1 MLRSIFAVVLLSGS
15 VLASVSAMAQTTE
28 QVLQRKLATI
38 KTFSA
43 SFEQQVFDVQKQLLQ
58 QGKGQLMI
66 KQPAMFRFETTE
78 PEPNLFIGDG
88 KTLWFYNEPLEQL
101 TIFDAEN
108 EVNRTP
114 FVLLTSTKP
123 ELWQQYEVT
132 QQGELFIIRSKDVDS
147 AVKQLTLSFSGN
159 ALSKMQVL
167 DMNQQLSEFNFTLVQ
182 LNVALDASMFNFI
195 PPEHT
200 DIDDQRQR

>member
-1 MLRSIFAVVLLSGS
+1 MLSKVFAVVLMS
-15 VLASVSAMAQTTE
+15 VSVSALAQSAEE
-28 QVLQRKLATI
+28 QLQRKLATI

-43 SFEQQVFDVQKQLLQ
+43 SFEQQVTDAQHQLLQ

-66 KQPAMFRFETTE
+66 KQPARFRFETTE

-88 KTLWFYNEPLEQL
+88 ATLWFYNEPLEQL
-101 TIFDAEN
+101 TIYDAQN

-123 ELWQQYEVT
+123 ELWQQYDVT
-132 QQGELFIIRSKDVDS
+132 RQGEQFVIRSKAADS
-147 AVKQLTLSFSGN
+147 PVKQLTLSFSGS

-182 LNVALDASMFNFI
+182 LNIALEDSLFRFE

>member
-1 MLRSIFAVVLLSGS
+1 MLRKVFAVVLM
-15 VLASVSAMAQTTE
+15 SVSAPALAQSAEE
-28 QVLQRKLATI
+28 QLQRKLAMI

-43 SFEQQVFDVQKQLLQ
+43 SFEQQVTDAQNKLLQ

-66 KQPAMFRFETTE
+66 KQPARFRFETTE

-88 KTLWFYNEPLEQL
+88 ATLWFYNEPLEQL
-101 TIFDAEN
+101 TIYDAQN

-114 FVLLTSTKP
+114 FVLLTSTKA
-123 ELWQQYEVT
+123 ELWQQYDVT
-132 QQGELFIIRSKDVDS
+132 LQGEKFVIRSKAADS
-147 AVKQLTLSFSGN
+147 PVKQLTLSFSGS

-182 LNVALDASMFNFI
+182 LNITLDDSLFRFD

>member
-1 MLRSIFAVVLLSGS
+1 MLRKVFAVVLM
-15 VLASVSAMAQTTE
+15 SVSAPALAQSAEE
-28 QVLQRKLATI
+28 QLQRKLAMI

-43 SFEQQVFDVQKQLLQ
+43 SFEQQVTDTQNKLLQ
-58 QGKGQLMI
+58 QGKGELMI
-66 KQPAMFRFETTE
+66 KQPARFRFETTE

-88 KTLWFYNEPLEQL
+88 ATLWFYNEPLEQL
-101 TIFDAEN
+101 TIYDAQN

-114 FVLLTSTKP
+114 FVLLTSTKA
-123 ELWQQYEVT
+123 ELWQQYDVT
-132 QQGELFIIRSKDVDS
+132 LQGEKFVIRSKAADS
-147 AVKQLTLSFSGN
+147 PVKQLTLSFSGS

-182 LNVALDASMFNFI
+182 LNITLDDSLFRFD

>member
-1 MLRSIFAVVLLSGS
+1 MLRKMFAVVLMS
-15 VLASVSAMAQTTE
+15 VSVSALAQSAEE
-28 QVLQRKLATI
+28 QLQRKLATI

-43 SFEQQVFDVQKQLLQ
+43 SFEQQVTDAQHQLLQ

-66 KQPAMFRFETTE
+66 KQPARFRFETTE

-88 KTLWFYNEPLEQL
+88 ATLWFYNEPLEQL
-101 TIFDAEN
+101 TIYDAQN

-123 ELWQQYEVT
+123 ELWQQYDVT
-132 QQGELFIIRSKDVDS
+132 RQGEQFVIRSKAADS
-147 AVKQLTLSFSGN
+147 PVKQLTLSFSGS

-182 LNVALDASMFNFI
+182 LNIALEDSLFRFE

>member
-1 MLRSIFAVVLLSGS
+1 MLRSLLAVIVLCS
-15 VLASVSAMAQTTE
+15 SVSAVAQNAE
-28 QVLQRKLATI
+28 QMLQRKLASI
-38 KTFSA
+38 KSFSA
-43 SFEQQVFDVQKQLLQ
+43 SFEQQVFDAKKQLLQ
-58 QGKGQLMI
+58 QGKGELMI
-66 KQPAMFRFETTE
+66 KQPALFRFETTE

-88 KTLWFYNEPLEQL
+88 QSLWFYNEALEQL
-101 TIFDAEN
+101 TIYDAAS

-123 ELWQQYEVT
+123 ELWAQYNVE
-132 QQGELFIIRSKDVDS
+132 QQGEQFVIRSKDADS
-147 AVKQLTLSFSGN
+147 PVKQLTLSFSGA

-167 DMNQQLSEFNFTLVQ
+167 DMNQQTSEFNFTLMQ
-182 LNVALDASMFNFI
+182 LNIELDKELFRFT

>member
-1 MLRSIFAVVLLSGS
+1 MLRKVFAVVLMS
-15 VLASVSAMAQTTE
+15 VSVSALAQSAEE
-28 QVLQRKLATI
+28 QLQRKLATI

-43 SFEQQVFDVQKQLLQ
+43 SFEQQVTDAQNKLLQ

-66 KQPAMFRFETTE
+66 KQPARFRFETTE

-88 KTLWFYNEPLEQL
+88 ATLWFYNEPLEQL
-101 TIFDAEN
+101 TIYDAQN

-114 FVLLTSTKP
+114 FVLLTSTKA
-123 ELWQQYEVT
+123 ELWQQYDVT
-132 QQGELFIIRSKDVDS
+132 RQGEQFVISSKAADS
-147 AVKQLTLSFSGN
+147 PVKQLTLSFSGS

-182 LNVALDASMFNFI
+182 LNITLDDSLFRFE

>member
-1 MLRSIFAVVLLSGS
+1 MLRKVFAVVLMS
-15 VLASVSAMAQTTE
+15 VSVSALAQSAEE
-28 QVLQRKLATI
+28 QLQRKLATI

-43 SFEQQVFDVQKQLLQ
+43 SFEQQVTDAQHQLLQ
-58 QGKGQLMI
+58 QGKGLLMI
-66 KQPAMFRFETTE
+66 KQPARFRFETTE

-88 KTLWFYNEPLEQL
+88 ATLWFYNEPLEQL
-101 TIFDAEN
+101 TIYDAQN

-123 ELWQQYEVT
+123 ELWQQYDVT
-132 QQGELFIIRSKDVDS
+132 RQGEQFVIRSKAADS
-147 AVKQLTLSFSGN
+147 PVKQLTLSFSGS

-182 LNVALDASMFNFI
+182 LNIALEDSLFRFE

>member
-1 MLRSIFAVVLLSGS
+1 MLRKVFAVVLMS
-15 VLASVSAMAQTTE
+15 VSVSALAQSAEE
-28 QVLQRKLATI
+28 QLQRKLATI

-43 SFEQQVFDVQKQLLQ
+43 SFEQQVTDAQHQLLQ

-66 KQPAMFRFETTE
+66 KQPARFRFETTE

-88 KTLWFYNEPLEQL
+88 ATLWFYNEPLEQL
-101 TIFDAEN
+101 TIYDAQN

-123 ELWQQYEVT
+123 ELWQQYDVT
-132 QQGELFIIRSKDVDS
+132 RQGEQFVIRSKAADGP
-147 AVKQLTLSFSGN
+147 VKQLTLSFSGS

-167 DMNQQLSEFNFTLVQ
+167 DMNHQLSEFNFTLVQ
-182 LNVALDASMFNFI
+182 LNIALEDSLFRFE

>member
-1 MLRSIFAVVLLSGS
+1 MLRKVFAVVLMS
-15 VLASVSAMAQTTE
+15 VSVSALAQSAEE
-28 QVLQRKLATI
+28 QLQRKLATI

-43 SFEQQVFDVQKQLLQ
+43 SFEQRVTDAQHQLLQ

-66 KQPAMFRFETTE
+66 KQPARFRFETTE

-88 KTLWFYNEPLEQL
+88 ATLWFYNEPLEQL
-101 TIFDAEN
+101 TIYDAQN

-123 ELWQQYEVT
+123 ELWQQYDVT
-132 QQGELFIIRSKDVDS
+132 RQGEQFVIRSKAADS
-147 AVKQLTLSFSGN
+147 PVKQLTLSFSGS

-182 LNVALDASMFNFI
+182 LNIALEDSLFRFE

>member
-1 MLRSIFAVVLLSGS
+1 MLRSLLAVVMLCS
-15 VLASVSAMAQTTE
+15 SVSAVAQNAE
-28 QVLQRKLATI
+28 QTLQRKLASI
-38 KTFSA
+38 KSFSA
-43 SFEQQVFDVQKQLLQ
+43 SFEQQVFDAQNQLLQ
-58 QGKGQLMI
+58 QGKGELMI
-66 KQPAMFRFETTE
+66 KQPALFRFETTE

-88 KTLWFYNEPLEQL
+88 QSLWFYNEALEQL
-101 TIFDAEN
+101 TIYDAAS

-123 ELWQQYEVT
+123 ELWARYNVE
-132 QQGELFIIRSKDVDS
+132 QQGEQFIIHSKDADS
-147 AVKQLTLSFSGN
+147 PVKQLTLSFAGA

-167 DMNQQLSEFNFTLVQ
+167 DMNQQTSEFNFTLMQ
-182 LNVALDASMFNFI
+182 LNIELEKGLFRFN

>member
-1 MLRSIFAVVLLSGS
+1 MLRKVFAVVLM
-15 VLASVSAMAQTTE
+15 SVSAPALAQSAEE
-28 QVLQRKLATI
+28 QLQRKLAMI

-43 SFEQQVFDVQKQLLQ
+43 SFEQQVTDAQNKLLQ
-58 QGKGQLMI
+58 QGKGELMI
-66 KQPAMFRFETTE
+66 KQPARFRFETTE

-88 KTLWFYNEPLEQL
+88 ATLWFYNEPLEQL
-101 TIFDAEN
+101 TIYDAQN

-114 FVLLTSTKP
+114 FVLLTSTKA
-123 ELWQQYEVT
+123 ELWQQYDVT
-132 QQGELFIIRSKDVDS
+132 LQGEKFVIRSKAADS
-147 AVKQLTLSFSGN
+147 PVKQLTLSFSGS

-182 LNVALDASMFNFI
+182 LNIALEDSLFRFE

>member
-1 MLRSIFAVVLLSGS
+1 MLRHLLTAGMLATLCGS
-15 VLASVSAMAQTTE
+15 FTALAQNAEQT
-28 QVLQRKLATI
+28 LQRKLAGI
-38 KTFSA
+38 KSFSA
-43 SFEQQVFDVQKQLLQ
+43 SFEQQVFDAQQQLLQ
-58 QGKGQLMI
+58 QGKGGLII

-88 KTLWFYNEPLEQL
+88 DSLWFYNEALEQL
-101 TIFDAEN
+101 IIYDAAS

-114 FVLLTSTKP
+114 FVLLTSTRP
-123 ELWQQYEVT
+123 ELWAQYNVK
-132 QQGELFIIRSKDVDS
+132 QQGEQFVISSKDADS
-147 AVKQLTLSFSGN
+147 PVKQLTLSFAGA

-167 DMNQQLSEFNFTLVQ
+167 DMNQQTSEFNFTLMQ
-182 LNVALDASMFNFI
+182 LNIELDKSLFRFT

>member
-1 MLRSIFAVVLLSGS
+1 MLRKVFAVVLM
-15 VLASVSAMAQTTE
+15 SVSAPALAQSAEE
-28 QVLQRKLATI
+28 QLQRKLAMI

-43 SFEQQVFDVQKQLLQ
+43 SFEQQVTDAQNKLLQ
-58 QGKGQLMI
+58 QGKGELMI
-66 KQPAMFRFETTE
+66 KQPARFRFETTE

-88 KTLWFYNEPLEQL
+88 ATLWFYNEPLEQL
-101 TIFDAEN
+101 TIYDAQN

-123 ELWQQYEVT
+123 ELWQQYDVT
-132 QQGELFIIRSKDVDS
+132 RQGEQFVIRSKAADS
-147 AVKQLTLSFSGN
+147 PVKQLTLSFSGS

-182 LNVALDASMFNFI
+182 LNIALEDSLFRFE

>member
-1 MLRSIFAVVLLSGS
+1 MLRSMLAVLMLS
-15 VLASVSAMAQTTE
+15 VSVSAMAQTAE
-28 QVLQRKLATI
+28 QELKRKLATI

-43 SFEQQVFDVQKQLLQ
+43 SFEQQVTDANQQLLQ

-66 KQPAMFRFETTE
+66 KQPALFRFETYE

-88 KTLWFYNEPLEQL
+88 NTLWFYNEPLEQL
-101 TIFDAEN
+101 TIYDAAS

-114 FVLLTSTKP
+114 FVLLTSTKT
-123 ELWQQYEVT
+123 ELWQQYEVS
-132 QQGELFIIRSKDVDS
+132 QQGEQFIIRSKAADS
-147 AVKQLTLSFSGN
+147 PVKQLTLSFAGA

-182 LNVALDASMFNFI
+182 LNVQLDDSLFRFE
-195 PPEHT
+195 PPAHT
-200 DIDDQRQR
+200 DIDDQRQ

>member
-1 MLRSIFAVVLLSGS
+1 MLRSICAVVLLSGS

-43 SFEQQVFDVQKQLLQ
+43 SFEQQVFDAQKQLLQ

-182 LNVALDASMFNFI
+182 LNVVLDASMFNFT

>member
-1 MLRSIFAVVLLSGS
+1 MLRKVFAAVLLS
-15 VLASVSAMAQTTE
+15 VVSVSAAAQNAEE
-28 QVLQRKLATI
+28 QLQRKLATI

-43 SFEQQVFDVQKQLLQ
+43 SFEQQVTDAQNQLLQ

-66 KQPAMFRFETTE
+66 KQPARFRFETTE

-88 KTLWFYNEPLEQL
+88 ATLWFYNEPLEQL
-101 TIFDAEN
+101 TIYDAQN

-114 FVLLTSTKP
+114 FVLLTSTKA
-123 ELWQQYEVT
+123 ELWQQYDVT
-132 QQGELFIIRSKDVDS
+132 AQGELFIIRSKDADS
-147 AVKQLTLSFSGN
+147 PVKQLTLSFSGS

-182 LNVALDASMFNFI
+182 LNVDIEDSLFKFVA
-195 PPEHT
+195 PEHT

>member
-1 MLRSIFAVVLLSGS
+1 MLRKVFAVVLMS
-15 VLASVSAMAQTTE
+15 VSVSALAQSAEE
-28 QVLQRKLATI
+28 QLQRKLATI

-43 SFEQQVFDVQKQLLQ
+43 SFEQQVTDAQHQLLQ

-66 KQPAMFRFETTE
+66 KQPARFRFETTE

-88 KTLWFYNEPLEQL
+88 ATLWFYNEPLEQL
-101 TIFDAEN
+101 TIYDAQN

-123 ELWQQYEVT
+123 ELWQQYDVT
-132 QQGELFIIRSKDVDS
+132 RQGEQFVIRSKAADS
-147 AVKQLTLSFSGN
+147 PVKQLTLSFSGS

-182 LNVALDASMFNFI
+182 LNIALEDSLFRFE

>member
-1 MLRSIFAVVLLSGS
+1 MLRKVFAVVLM
-15 VLASVSAMAQTTE
+15 SVSASALAQSAEE
-28 QVLQRKLATI
+28 QLQRKLATI

-43 SFEQQVFDVQKQLLQ
+43 SFEQQVTDAQNKLLQ

-66 KQPAMFRFETTE
+66 KQPARFRFETTE

-88 KTLWFYNEPLEQL
+88 ATLWFYNEPLEQL
-101 TIFDAEN
+101 TIYDAQN

-114 FVLLTSTKP
+114 FVLLTSTKA
-123 ELWQQYEVT
+123 ELWQQYDVT
-132 QQGELFIIRSKDVDS
+132 RQGEQFVISSKAADS
-147 AVKQLTLSFSGN
+147 PVKQLTLSFSGS

-182 LNVALDASMFNFI
+182 LNITLDDSLFRFE